1 MKNEQCTFAN
11 ILKAKRKVV
20 DIVFENLGIEILN
33 SINFAEE
40 DFKAATAILMTPSHI
55 LVSLLEVNIVDNVI
69 LFTWRE
75 VSEESN
81 YDFLNSVCFDVGF
94 LSVVHIVDDVIASV
108 ANYSEDIC

>member
-11 ILKAKRKVV
+11 ILKAKRNVV

-33 SINFAEE
+33 SVNFAEE

-55 LVSLLEVNIVDNVI
+55 LERLLIVNIVDDVI

-75 VSEESN
+75 VSKEFN
-81 YDFLNSVCFDVGF
+81 YDFLNSVCFVVGF
-94 LSVVHIVDDVIASV
+94 LSVVHIVDDVVASV